1 MNKPLIT
8 KININKKKY
17 INNTSASLITV
28 AALEFYENV
37 VVFFPDMI

>member
-8 KININKKKY
+8 KININKKRY
-17 INNTSASLITV
+17 VNNTSASLTV